1 MDGGQRGSRGKK
13 KRSEKREREGGRVDL
28 RRSARE
34 HDENAQKQTDRQKE
48 SKITSAGK
56 KGRGLALEE

>member
-34 HDENAQKQTDRQKE
+34 HDENAQKQTDRKRA
-48 SKITSAGK
+48 K
-56 KGRGLALEE
+56 